1 MIPWNFWGL
10 IVFDCVFSVKIV
22 SISIVSVSLARS
34 PSPFSEAMVSDE
46 ICAVFQRDSPRCAN
60 IEQGS
65 LLYGTNIA
73 GVGFCIACT
82 LGQVVQNKTFLSG
95 REGYMQKS
103 TLKKYHQYHGFIPL
117 LLVIISCTNSTSPIP
132 FCSFGPIDTII
143 QGQCCFLEAE
153 RTHLQWSLESR
164 LRNFCFNSRA
174 HAHLQVCKLYLRRDN
189 VYVPAFTTPMHL
201 YVTDFTLK

>member
-1 MIPWNFWGL
+1 MVQTLRVLGFALRAPWDKL
-10 IVFDCVFSVKIV
+10 CKIKRFFRGGKGTCKKV
-22 SISIVSVSLARS
+22 L
-34 PSPFSEAMVSDE
+34 
-46 ICAVFQRDSPRCAN
+46 
-60 IEQGS
+60 QG
-65 LLYGTNIA
+65 
-73 GVGFCIACT
+73 
-82 LGQVVQNKTFLSG
+82 
-95 REGYMQKS
+95 
-103 TLKKYHQYHGFIPL
+103 KYHQYHGFIPL